1 MLSADASLQGL
12 KQENII
18 ESEGASQEGLLEG
31 TYQQGPDEEDLTD
44 EEGLQ

>member
-1 MLSADASLQGL
+1 MQMLLCRALNR
-12 KQENII
+12 KTI
-18 ESEGASQEGLLEG
+18 ESEGGSQEGLLEG